1 MNEFKNKWKKETIA
15 NANLNK
21 FKPIYLLP
29 DLLGL
34 FN

>member
-1 MNEFKNKWKKETIA
+1 MNEFINKWKKETIV
-15 NANLNK
+15 NANLK
-21 FKPIYLLP
+21 EFKPIYLLP